1 MNQNEFIIKRF
12 KELREEFNLSPD
24 ELGKKMSKNG
34 SYINAIEL
42 GLKNVGIL
50 HVLKL
55 CEVLNIEPNKF
66 YEGYVEE

>member
-1 MNQNEFIIKRF
+1 MNQKEFIIKRF
-12 KELREEFNLSPD
+12 RELREEYRLSSD
-24 ELGKKMSKNG
+24 ELGKMMGRNEN
-34 SYINAIEL
+34 YINAIEL

-50 HVLKL
+50 HILKL